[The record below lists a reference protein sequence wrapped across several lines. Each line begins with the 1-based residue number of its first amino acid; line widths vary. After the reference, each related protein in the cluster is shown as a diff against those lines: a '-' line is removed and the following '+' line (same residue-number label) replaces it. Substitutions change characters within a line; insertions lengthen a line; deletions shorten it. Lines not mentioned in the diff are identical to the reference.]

1 MPADERVG
9 EEYAAK
15 EASRGNFIPLIVL
28 IALFLIG
35 FFTHRH
41 FIKKYAIGTRYNQ
54 KTMLVTDACGVLVIM
69 RKMSPISNVT
79 NIGININD

>member
-54 KTMLVTDACGVLVIM
+54 CW
-69 RKMSPISNVT
+69 
-79 NIGININD
+79 